1 MILTET
7 LVVASLAV
15 SLLCIVYAVG
25 LRKALD
31 RVKDDLHNYKVLT
44 AHIVEALVEVGGA
57 VDDILED
64 LEDD

>member
-1 MILTET
+1 MVLTEI
-7 LVVASLAV
+7 LVVASLAT
-15 SLLCIVYAVG
+15 SLLCIFYAVG
-25 LRKALD
+25 LRKTLD
-31 RVKDDLHNYKVLT
+31 QVQDDLHNYKVLT